1 MCDTEERQDQH
12 AAQIDSGEAV
22 PARIEPLVLQ
32 REAHAEEQR
41 EERQELEIDER
52 VEDLPVEPGQALAAA
67 ERDREAARL
76 ERQEHLPDVGP
87 EDAEQRE
94 AAQGVE
100 PGDARGLLGWPGAQ
114 IA

>member
-1 MCDTEERQDQH
+1 MCDTEQGQDQN
-12 AAQIDSGEAV
+12 AAQVDSGEAV
-22 PARIEPLVLQ
+22 AARIEPLILQ

-52 VEDLPVEPGQALAAA
+52 VKDLPVEPGRGRAAA
-67 ERDREAARL
+67 KRNRETARL

-87 EDAEQRE
+87 EDAQQRE

-100 PGDARGLLGWPGAQ
+100 PGDARGLLGRPGAQ